1 MKIQILENIND
12 HKELLP
18 QIVDR
23 IFAVC
28 RKDPNFHLKDEMEI
42 VENRMES
49 LRHKI
54 EKQDSLLRQSTELM
68 RDLSQRVSILDD
80 QNEKKQIELL
90 ESLGSDL

>member
-1 MKIQILENIND
+1 MEIYLAEKENDN
-12 HKELLP
+12 KELLP

-49 LRHKI
+49 LRNKI
-54 EKQDSLLRQSTELM
+54 EKQDSLLNQSNELL
-68 RDLSQRVSILDD
+68 RDLNQRVDIIDS

>member
-1 MKIQILENIND
+1 MKIQVLENTND

-49 LRHKI
+49 LKHKI
-54 EKQDSLLRQSTELM
+54 EKQDGLLRQSSELLK
-68 RDLSQRVSILDD
+68 DLSQRISILDN
-80 QNEKKQIELL
+80 QNEKKQVELL